1 MEDPAAIAHSS
12 DDQSPTR
19 PLSIAARLWVATDRV
34 TAPFANQVIV
44 EGTGNFNIERWR
56 MAVQKASEANR
67 GARLILR
74 GCLATSRLVDS
85 GQSPPIRDVDGSS
98 WDGRG
103 SEGAPF
109 LKRGFNP
116 RKGPTSEVLLMQ
128 GNPARVAFR
137 SHHAIMDGRGT
148 ITWAEDIFRVL
159 RREEPL
165 GSEYVTIE
173 NDLLNLRKGRWS
185 EPSHHQ
191 YIAPTGQADGDA
203 IDLVWKR
210 KTITGRFP
218 KLLGQVMLLTAR
230 EAWRRGEGYVC
241 IGAPTDLRQRRP
253 GLRSTGNLT
262 NALIIDI
269 PKSATAEGIMDEVTR
284 RFSGTSDGTISWE
297 ALIRYVPIRILA
309 WAIRNE
315 GSRDRRSGRYRYSGF
330 VSNLGKMDNAVYSC
344 GDFTAHTY
352 FLVPVCAPILP
363 FSMSLSGSNNTIEMI
378 LH

>member
-1 MEDPAAIAHSS
+1 
-12 DDQSPTR
+12 
-19 PLSIAARLWVATDRV
+19 
-34 TAPFANQVIV
+34 
-44 EGTGNFNIERWR
+44 
-56 MAVQKASEANR
+56 
-67 GARLILR
+67 
-74 GCLATSRLVDS
+74 
-85 GQSPPIRDVDGSS
+85 
-98 WDGRG
+98 
-103 SEGAPF
+103 
-109 LKRGFNP
+109 
-116 RKGPTSEVLLMQ
+116 
-128 GNPARVAFR
+128 
-137 SHHAIMDGRGT
+137 MDGRGT

-185 EPSHHQ
+185 EPSHDR

-203 IDLVWKR
+203 IDLVWRR

-230 EAWRRGEGYVC
+230 EAWRWGEGSIR
-241 IGAPTDLRQRRP
+241 IGVPTDLRQRRP
-253 GLRSTGNLT
+253 GLRSTSNLT
-262 NALIIDI
+262 NALVIDI

-309 WAIRNE
+309 WAISNE
-315 GSRDRRSGRYRYSGF
+315 SSRARRSGRYRYSGF

-344 GDFTAHTY
+344 GDFTAHTC

-363 FSMSLSGSNNTIEMI
+363 FSMTLSGSNNTIEMI
-378 LH
+378 LMMPRNMAAGGRIESALDNIAEGLTTTD